1 MIAETTTDDAAT
13 SVVEALHS
21 LAAEVIT
28 EHRSDHD
35 QRAACGSDFPCELAV
50 LAEHNLAL

>member
-1 MIAETTTDDAAT
+1 VITETATDDAAS

-21 LAAEVIT
+21 LAAVVIT

-35 QRAACGSDFPCELAV
+35 QCAVCGSDFPCELAV